1 MLQEM
6 RHKRTFKA
14 VRGVLDLLCHD
25 ESLIMRRRAGLTDFF
40 VALDLEREIK
50 SFFSSCRILG
60 I

>member
-1 MLQEM
+1 VLREM

-25 ESLIMRRRAGLTDFF
+25 ESLIMRRRAGLTDF
-40 VALDLEREIK
+40 VALDLERKIK
-50 SFFSSCRILG
+50 PFFSSCRILG